1 MATQTHKAL
10 FTPVQIG
17 PLSLK
22 HRVVMAPLTRSR
34 STQPGDIP
42 NALMAE
48 YYGQRASD
56 GGLIITE
63 ATTISATA
71 RGWFEAPGLT
81 PTSRSKAGKKSSP
94 PSVQNGLNLRR
105 PRLHRLPRLR
115 AARHRIIFLNHTES
129 RFKTQLLTP
138 SRNLSY

>member
-1 MATQTHKAL
+1 MAIQTQKTL
-10 FTPVQIG
+10 FTPVQLG

-71 RGWFEAPGLT
+71 RGWFGAPGLY
-81 PTSRSKAGKKSSP
+81 SDQQVEGWKKIIAA
-94 PSVQNGLNLRR
+94 V
-105 PRLHRLPRLR
+105 R
-115 AARHRIIFLNHTES
+115 AKGGYTFDARGYTDYPAYE
-129 RFKTQLLTP
+129 QLVTA
-138 SRNLSY
+138 